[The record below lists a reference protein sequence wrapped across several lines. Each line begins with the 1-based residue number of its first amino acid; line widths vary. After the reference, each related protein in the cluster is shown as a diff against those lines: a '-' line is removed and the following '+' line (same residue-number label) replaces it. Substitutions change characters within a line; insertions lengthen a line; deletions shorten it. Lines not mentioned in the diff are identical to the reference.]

1 VKIYLASIQK
11 SQDKIIELT
20 DVKLMSKKTNRE
32 IEAEF
37 EVIRADLI
45 EKYEVLK
52 TRKPLAIGAYGELFA
67 ITNNRRLTSFVLGKC
82 TRNSRYLKAL
92 AEGGMRFHLD
102 GTEFGEVSKE
112 HQEDALKK
120 IADRAEKEI
129 QKKEAKKALKEAAKV
144 PKTPKLPKT
153 EKIKVNAPVVD
164 VAKEVPK
171 IIVKKRRTF

>member
-1 VKIYLASIQK
+1 
-11 SQDKIIELT
+11 
-20 DVKLMSKKTNRE
+20 MSKKTNRE
-32 IEAEF
+32 IKEEYK
-37 EVIRADLI
+37 VIRADLI

-52 TRKPLAIGAYGELFA
+52 TRKPLAIGAYGELLA
-67 ITNNRRLTSFVLGKC
+67 ITNDPRLTSFVLGKC
-82 TRNSRYLKAL
+82 VRDSRYLKAL

-120 IADRAEKEI
+120 IADRTEKEI

-153 EKIKVNAPVVD
+153 EKIKAVVPVVH
-164 VAKEVPK
+164 ASKEVPK
-171 IIVKKRRTF
+171 ITVKKRRTF

>member
-1 VKIYLASIQK
+1 
-11 SQDKIIELT
+11 
-20 DVKLMSKKTNRE
+20 MSKKKKRE
-32 IEAEF
+32 TAARF
-37 EVIRADLI
+37 QVIRADLI

-52 TRKPLAIGAYGELFA
+52 TRKPLAIGAYGELLA
-67 ITNNRRLTSFVLGKC
+67 ITNDPLLTTFILGKC
-82 TRNSRYLKAL
+82 VRDSRYLKAL

-144 PKTPKLPKT
+144 PKPSKLPKT

-164 VAKEVPK
+164 TPKEIPK
-171 IIVKKRRTF
+171 ITVKKRRIF